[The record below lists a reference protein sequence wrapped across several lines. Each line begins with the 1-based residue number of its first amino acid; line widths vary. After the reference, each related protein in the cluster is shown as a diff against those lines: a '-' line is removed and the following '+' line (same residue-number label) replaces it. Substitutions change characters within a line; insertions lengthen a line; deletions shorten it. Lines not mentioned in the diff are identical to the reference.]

1 MPYLTKSEAEKEGLC
16 PWLKQIKPWN
26 GQGIYVEH
34 LANHYALM
42 VMNKATIDHARHM
55 SKQLMSDF
63 PTLNT
68 LIVQRLKELHEQR
81 RIDRNAENS
90 KL

>member
-1 MPYLTKSEAEKEGLC
+1 MPSLTASKEKIETPC

-42 VMNKATIDHARHM
+42 AMNLATIDHARHM
-55 SKQLMSDF
+55 SKLLMSDF
-63 PTLNT
+63 PTLGI
-68 LIVQRLKELHEQR
+68 LIAQRIKELK
-81 RIDRNAENS
+81 NAMP
-90 KL
+90 